1 MLCAMTSPDVHSAA
15 ARSFLAGLPRGL
27 VDRLLATGTCVDV
40 PSGTTVYRRAMI
52 PERSSW
58 CTACSAST

>member
-15 ARSFLAGLPRGL
+15 ARSFLGGLPRGL

-40 PSGTTVYRRAMI
+40 PSGTTVYRPATI